1 MKNKKVGDLNAIKNM
16 IVNTRKPMN
25 RFGEIF
31 FMKLTHSS
39 DESSQW
45 CFNIIE
51 NKKLPCFNQVF
62 KEQIEEIYQTTED
75 NIKKMI
81 NCMKTTMNEQKQ
93 FFFVSKDAKFKVDEV
108 KSYIDYLYLPAME
121 NFHEWLKIFLDKAI
135 QCRRATSILR
145 EHEQSYKIKKDKYEL
160 LCEEVIKNIELL
172 EAKGKADIP
181 NYPQSMYDSMNIFY
195 HQTINYFPESDSRF
209 NKNNLKKNNDNTTNN
224 GNIILIFPLK
234 VYPLESYGRELQ
246 HMLKSTILDN

>member
-1 MKNKKVGDLNAIKNM
+1 MFLEKHKNTLIIYYFVGNLNAIKNM
-16 IVNTRKPMN
+16 IINTRKPMN
-25 RFGEIF
+25 RFGERF

-51 NKKLPCFNQVF
+51 NKKLHIPVIHDDKYTF
-62 KEQIEEIYQTTED
+62 KEQVNAHDLPFYSLSSS
-75 NIKKMI
+75 
-81 NCMKTTMNEQKQ
+81 
-93 FFFVSKDAKFKVDEV
+93 SKD
-108 KSYIDYLYLPAME
+108 IDYLYLPAME
-121 NFHEWLKIFLDKAI
+121 NFHELLKTFLDKAI

-181 NYPQSMYDSMNIFY
+181 NYLQSMYDSMNIFY
-195 HQTINYFPESDSRF
+195 HQAINYFPESDSY
-209 NKNNLKKNNDNTTNN
+209 K
-224 GNIILIFPLK
+224 
-234 VYPLESYGRELQ
+234 
-246 HMLKSTILDN
+246 